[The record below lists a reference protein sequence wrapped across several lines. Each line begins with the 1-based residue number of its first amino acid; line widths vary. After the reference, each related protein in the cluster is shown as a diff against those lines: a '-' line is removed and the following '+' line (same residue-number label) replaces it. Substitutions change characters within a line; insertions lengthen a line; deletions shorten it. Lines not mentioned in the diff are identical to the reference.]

1 MTMED
6 LWKKRSLLQRKKMLK
21 YAKYIL
27 NDHFVIV
34 CIFLVGA
41 MGYTYSEY
49 LRTVAPEMIY
59 GRVIAVLIFT
69 GIIFIGKLATF
80 IETADAVFLL
90 PKEHLLERYMY
101 RAERHSLYLP
111 VVLFF
116 LAATVLMPLLV
127 ITSPIVFLDL
137 PLFVIYL
144 GIMKDLEL
152 KVQHQKL
159 KLISLKKRAKWTLL
173 AVFCSF
179 SGSLLT
185 IVVSP
190 FAGIAM
196 ALLLQ
201 WLFRKK
207 WMNRFSADNY
217 QWEHMINKEEKR
229 IRRIYQFINLFTDIP
244 ALKSSVKRRSYLD
257 FLFKLIPAEHK
268 RTFTYLYARAFLR
281 GTEYSGLYLRLLI
294 VGILLISFVNSFVL
308 SIVLMV
314 LILYL
319 TGFQLLTLYFHFDNI
334 ALTILYPIKQTLKL
348 RSFEQVIFAAL
359 ALECLLLSAAALAG
373 FSSIENLALLS
384 AGMMFNIFFSLI
396 YLPGRIS
403 KMKKNRPY

>member
-6 LWKKRSLLQRKKMLK
+6 LWKKRSLLQREKMLK

-185 IVVSP
+185 IAVSP